1 MPDKNSGIER
11 RFLPLDGAE
20 LRADGE
26 ARKLAGYAAVF
37 DTEAVIAGAWRESV
51 APGAFAKTIFEH
63 DIRALWNHD
72 PNIVLGRNKAGTL
85 KLSEDGHGLNAEIE
99 PPDNEWGRPVF
110 DAVKRGDVTG
120 MSISFRAI
128 KQEWT
133 RPPEGSLELPK
144 RTLREAK
151 LYDVSPV
158 TFPAFEATSIGTR
171 MAEMELPDAEG
182 DAIEVARVLVRCMER
197 GLVLTAEDRKLIAV
211 ARDILQSCVPTAE
224 PESEQSRHHSTSAQ
238 DGEPEPREL
247 SRHHSAAWRI
257 RELALLEMAL
267 N

>member
-1 MPDKNSGIER
+1 MVDRIER
-11 RFLPLDGAE
+11 RFLPLEGAS
-20 LRADGE
+20 LRADAEG
-26 ARKLAGYAAVF
+26 RRLAGYAAVF
-37 DTEAVIAGAWRESV
+37 NVEAIIMGAWREEV

-85 KLSEDGHGLNAEIE
+85 RLTEDGHGLNSEIE

-120 MSISFRAI
+120 MSIAFRAI

-158 TFPAFEATSIGTR
+158 TFPAFEATSISTR
-171 MAEMELPDAEG
+171 SVELGLEAAEEDV
-182 DAIEVARVLVRCMER
+182 IETARVLVRSAQR
-197 GLVLTAEDRKLIAV
+197 GLVLTAEDRELIAV
-211 ARDILQSCVPTAE
+211 ARDLLASSLPTVE
-224 PESEQSRHHSTSAQ
+224 PGGQNAMPNHSTEAHS
-238 DGEPEPREL
+238 GEPEGIRP
-247 SRHHSAAWRI
+247 HHSAAWRV
-257 RELALLEMAL
+257 RELQLLGMAL